1 MVDTREVTTPT
12 TPGVPDGIATRIDTL
27 ERQFAALYNAYR
39 QQMRQRSDDIDP
51 ALQPSGYRTLVE
63 LVVGGPTGARDL
75 AEALGFDKSVLSRQL
90 HQLEELGL
98 VTREQDP
105 SDRRAVIIS
114 ATPEAVARILA
125 IRGHDRDAF
134 RARLSTWPR
143 ADLDDLTRLLTA
155 LYSR

>member
-1 MVDTREVTTPT
+1 MADTREVTTPT

-98 VTREQDP
+98 VSRSTDP
-105 SDRRAVIIS
+105 TDRRAIIVA
-114 ATPEAVARILA
+114 ATADAIERMERTRSTARDEF
-125 IRGHDRDAF
+125 RGALSRWSEHDLDEL
-134 RARLSTWPR
+134 ARLLR
-143 ADLDDLTRLLTA
+143 QL
-155 LYSR
+155 